1 MPAVPSPPWFVRAR
15 VKTRQLMLL
24 IAIEE
29 HGNIHRAAESLN
41 MSQPAASKLLKDLED
56 LIGVPLFERLPRG
69 MRATWYGESLIRHAR
84 IALASLGEA
93 GAEIE
98 ALRAGHAGN
107 VSVGAI
113 SGPAMTLLPPVLAA
127 LNREHPDLRVSVSIE
142 SSDVLLEQLA
152 QNRIDL
158 MIGRLFPR
166 HDKRNLHYEPIA
178 DEEVCAICRPGHP
191 LLAGGTPSLADLAA
205 LPWIVPPTGS
215 VLRHRFE
222 LMFQNAGLDVPRR
235 VIATAALVLVPR
247 LLEDGDHLAVV
258 PVDVARHYARHG
270 AVRILPVE
278 LSCGM
283 DSFGFITRTDWLL
296 SPGARTVL
304 DALKSAAARIYPAPA
319 APPRPAPS
327 RRRRE
332 PADA

>member
-1 MPAVPSPPWFVRAR
+1 MPNPPWFVRAR
-15 VKTRQLMLL
+15 LKTRQLMLM

-29 HGNIHRAAESLN
+29 QGNIHRAAESLN

-69 MRATWYGESLIRHAR
+69 MRATWYGESMIRHAR

-98 ALRAGHAGN
+98 ALKAGHAGN
-107 VSVGAI
+107 VAVGAI
-113 SGPAMTLLPPVLAA
+113 AGPAMTLLPPTLAR
-127 LNREHPDLRVSVSIE
+127 LHREQPDLRVSLMVE

-166 HDKRNLHYEPIA
+166 HDTRNLHYEPIA
-178 DEEVCAICRPGHP
+178 EEDVCAIARPDHP
-191 LLAGGTPSLADLAA
+191 LLQGRTSLAELARA
-205 LPWIVPPTGS
+205 SWVVPPEGS

-222 LMFQNAGLDVPRR
+222 LMFQNAGLQPPRQ
-235 VIATAALVLVPR
+235 VIGTAALVLVPR
-247 LLEDGDHLAVV
+247 LLQGSDHLAVV
-258 PVDVARHYARHG
+258 PVDVARHYAG
-270 AVRILPVE
+270 YGMVRQLPFE
-278 LSCGM
+278 LSCRM

-304 DALKSAAARIYPAPA
+304 AALKDVAKQVYPAG
-319 APPRPAPS
+319 
-327 RRRRE
+327 
-332 PADA
+332 

>member
-1 MPAVPSPPWFVRAR
+1 V
-15 VKTRQLMLL
+15 
-24 IAIEE
+24 
-29 HGNIHRAAESLN
+29 
-41 MSQPAASKLLKDLED
+41 
-56 LIGVPLFERLPRG
+56 
-69 MRATWYGESLIRHAR
+69 
-84 IALASLGEA
+84 
-93 GAEIE
+93 
-98 ALRAGHAGN
+98 
-107 VSVGAI
+107 
-113 SGPAMTLLPPVLAA
+113 LPP
-127 LNREHPDLRVSVSIE
+127 E
-142 SSDVLLEQLA
+142 
-152 QNRIDL
+152 
-158 MIGRLFPR
+158 
-166 HDKRNLHYEPIA
+166 
-178 DEEVCAICRPGHP
+178 
-191 LLAGGTPSLADLAA
+191 
-205 LPWIVPPTGS
+205 GS

>member
-1 MPAVPSPPWFVRAR
+1 M
-15 VKTRQLMLL
+15 LM

-69 MRATWYGESLIRHAR
+69 MRPTWYGESMIRHAR

-98 ALRAGHAGN
+98 ALKAGHAGK
-107 VSVGAI
+107 VAIGAI
-113 SGPAMTLLPPVLAA
+113 AGPAMTLLPPALARLDQA
-127 LNREHPDLRVSVSIE
+127 HPDLRVSVVVE
-142 SSDVLLEQLA
+142 SSDVLLEQLT

-158 MIGRLFPR
+158 MVGRLFAR
-166 HDKRNLHYEPIA
+166 HDKRNLQYEPIA
-178 DEEVCAICRPGHP
+178 EEDVCAIARPGHP
-191 LLAGGTPSLADLAA
+191 LLSRRKPGLSELAK
-205 LPWIVPPTGS
+205 LPWVVPPEGS

-222 LMFQNAGLDVPRR
+222 LMFQNAGLQAPRQ
-235 VIATAALVLVPR
+235 VTGTAALVLLPR
-247 LLEDGDHLAVV
+247 LLQDSDHLAVV
-258 PVDVARHYARHG
+258 PVDVARHYAAHG
-270 AVRILPVE
+270 MVKIVPVE
-278 LSCGM
+278 LSCRM

-304 DALKSAAARIYPAPA
+304 ATLKTAARKVYPSPTRGA
-319 APPRPAPS
+319 RK
-327 RRRRE
+327 
-332 PADA
+332 D